1 MTMKTLF
8 PATCMDCGTKRKPSE
23 PQFTEMQM
31 ALGLTPGWWSI
42 PESEEQE
49 AEELCG
55 LCMGKFLRTQIGD
68 QS

>member
-8 PATCMDCGTKRKPSE
+8 PAICTNCGTKRKPSE
-23 PQFTEMQM
+23 PRFTEMQM
-31 ALGLTPGWWSI
+31 ALGMTPGWWSI
-42 PESEEQE
+42 PGSAGQE

-55 LCMGKFLRTQIGD
+55 SCIGTFLRTKIGE